1 MTHLTQIWRMTCYEW
16 FDALRSRRALVALLL
31 YMATSVGTMYWSIS
45 LLQKV
50 EKELASVLL
59 LPASEN
65 PGAIATTLWKSKPFQ
80 GLMRQVSQNK
90 EVYEDIQ
97 GKNPVEL
104 IYAWLS
110 FFYMPLLVVLIA
122 ANRIPEEMGSGAVRY
137 IAFRTSRGA
146 WVLGKF
152 FGQVSL
158 IALAV
163 IISGL
168 CAYAVARFRLGRYAP
183 IEIIW
188 NMAFWAV
195 RAWIY
200 SIPFI
205 GLIMG
210 LSLFTKSASKSTIF
224 GILAL
229 VGLAII
235 TGITS
240 FLSNGIG
247 WRAILPYIAALFPA
261 NYEML
266 LWRSSAQPLIT
277 GSIFLITLGFTY
289 LGIGY
294 SFFRK
299 RDL

>member
-1 MTHLTQIWRMTCYEW
+1 MTQFIHVWRMTCYEW

-80 GLMRQVSQNK
+80 DIMRRVSKSNQVFN
-90 EVYEDIQ
+90 DIQ

-152 FGQVSL
+152 FGQISL

-163 IISGL
+163 IISGI
-168 CAYAVARFRLGRYAP
+168 CAYGVARWRLGRYAP
-183 IEIIW
+183 IEIVW

-200 SIPFI
+200 SIPFV

-224 GILAL
+224 GILSL

-235 TGITS
+235 TGITTFFKS
-240 FLSNGIG
+240 GQG
-247 WRAILPYIAALFPA
+247 WQVILPYLAALFPSD
-261 NYEML
+261 YEML

-277 GSIFLITLGFTY
+277 GSIFLVTLGFTY

-294 SFFRK
+294 FFFKK

>member
-1 MTHLTQIWRMTCYEW
+1 MTCYEW

-31 YMATSVGTMYWSIS
+31 YMATSVGTMYGSIS
-45 LLQKV
+45 LLKNIETQ
-50 EKELASVLL
+50 LASVLL

-65 PGAIATTLWKSKPFQ
+65 PGAIATTLWKSKPFKEMMQ
-80 GLMRQVSQNK
+80 RVSKSNQVFN
-90 EVYEDIQ
+90 DIQ

-158 IALAV
+158 IALGV

-168 CAYAVARFRLGRYAP
+168 CAYSVARWRLGRYAP
-183 IEIIW
+183 IELIW
-188 NMAFWAV
+188 NMAFWAA
-195 RAWIY
+195 RAWVY
-200 SIPFI
+200 SIPFV

-229 VGLAII
+229 VGLALI
-235 TGITS
+235 TGVTTV
-240 FLSNGIG
+240 FRGGTG
-247 WRAILPYIAALFPA
+247 WRALLPYLAALFPSD
-261 NYEML
+261 YEML
-266 LWRSSAQPLIT
+266 LWRGSAQPLIT
-277 GSIFLITLGFTY
+277 GAFFLVTLGFTY

-294 SFFRK
+294 FFFQK

>member
-1 MTHLTQIWRMTCYEW
+1 MTCYEW

-31 YMATSVGTMYWSIS
+31 YMATSVGTMYGSIS
-45 LLQKV
+45 LLQKI
-50 EKELASVLL
+50 EKQLASVLQ

-65 PGAIATTLWKSKPFQ
+65 PGAITTTLWKSKPFQ
-80 GLMRQVSQNK
+80 EMMYRVTKNK
-90 EVYEDIQ
+90 EVYKDIQ
-97 GKNPVEL
+97 GKNPIEL

-163 IISGL
+163 ILSGL
-168 CAYAVARFRLGRYAP
+168 CAYLVARLRLGHYAP
-183 IEIIW
+183 LEVVW
-188 NMAFWAV
+188 NMSFWAI

-210 LSLFTKSASKSTIF
+210 LSLFTKSASKATIF

-229 VGLAII
+229 VGLSVI
-235 TGITS
+235 TGLTTY
-240 FLSNGIG
+240 LSGETG
-247 WRAILPYIAALFPA
+247 WRALLPYIGSVFPA
-261 NYEML
+261 DYEML
-266 LWRSSAQPLIT
+266 LWRSNAQALTT
-277 GSIFLITLGFTY
+277 GTIFLITLGFTY

-294 SFFRK
+294 TFFKK

>member
-1 MTHLTQIWRMTCYEW
+1 
-16 FDALRSRRALVALLL
+16 
-31 YMATSVGTMYWSIS
+31 MATSVGTMYWSIS

-80 GLMRQVSQNK
+80 GIMRQVSKSNK
-90 EVYEDIQ
+90 VFDDIQ

-158 IALAV
+158 IALAI
-163 IISGL
+163 IISGI
-168 CAYAVARFRLGRYAP
+168 CAYAVARWRLGRYAP
-183 IEIIW
+183 IEIVW

-200 SIPFI
+200 SIPFV

-224 GILAL
+224 GILSL

-235 TGITS
+235 TGVTTL
-240 FLSNGIG
+240 LSSGIG

-277 GSIFLITLGFTY
+277 GSVFLITLGFTY

-294 SFFRK
+294 YFFQK

>member
-1 MTHLTQIWRMTCYEW
+1 MTQFIHVWRMTCYEW

-80 GLMRQVSQNK
+80 GIMRQVSKSNK
-90 EVYEDIQ
+90 VFDDIQ

-163 IISGL
+163 IISGI
-168 CAYAVARFRLGRYAP
+168 CAYVVARWRLGRYAP
-183 IEIIW
+183 IEIVW

-200 SIPFI
+200 SIPFV

-224 GILAL
+224 GILSL

-235 TGITS
+235 TGVTTL
-240 FLSNGIG
+240 LSSGVG
-247 WRAILPYIAALFPA
+247 WRAILPYIAAFFPA

-277 GSIFLITLGFTY
+277 GSVFLITLGFTY

-294 SFFRK
+294 YFFQK

>member
-1 MTHLTQIWRMTCYEW
+1 MTQFIHVWRMTCYEW

-80 GLMRQVSQNK
+80 GIMRQVSKSNK
-90 EVYEDIQ
+90 VFDDIQ

-152 FGQVSL
+152 FGQISL

-163 IISGL
+163 IISGV

-183 IEIIW
+183 IELIW

-195 RAWIY
+195 RAWLY
-200 SIPFI
+200 SFPFV

-224 GILAL
+224 GILSL

-235 TGITS
+235 TGVTT
-240 FLSNGIG
+240 FFSNGIG
-247 WRAILPYIAALFPA
+247 WRVILPYIAALFPA

-277 GSIFLITLGFTY
+277 GSVFLITLGFTY

-294 SFFRK
+294 YFFQK